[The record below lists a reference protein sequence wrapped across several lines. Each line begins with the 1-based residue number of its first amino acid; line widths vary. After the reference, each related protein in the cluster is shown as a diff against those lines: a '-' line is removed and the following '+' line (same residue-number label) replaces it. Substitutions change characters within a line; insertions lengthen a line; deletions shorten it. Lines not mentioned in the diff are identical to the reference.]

1 MTGKRSMQRQFA
13 ACATLIR
20 SLGHHVSDQCAD
32 RLWAMVQALVRS
44 IGRRPRLRCF
54 SRPSRQGRRACS
66 KATAFLRPTTPSDE
80 IAAVRHRD
88 ASTCPRRSERKTA
101 RTPGNQKQKHRTGVE
116 HLPMSLA
123 TRPTLSNSRQSAPR
137 QGSHGM
143 RLRQWDRHCRDVEP
157 AGACM
162 EPGILCSIGEIWR
175 ISLFCAFQSVKYT
188 ICPVVTAIEVRAYRP
203 KISPFS

>member
-162 EPGILCSIGEIWR
+162 EPEFSAALAKSGEFRCS
-175 ISLFCAFQSVKYT
+175 
-188 ICPVVTAIEVRAYRP
+188 VRFRASNIR
-203 KISPFS
+203 SARS